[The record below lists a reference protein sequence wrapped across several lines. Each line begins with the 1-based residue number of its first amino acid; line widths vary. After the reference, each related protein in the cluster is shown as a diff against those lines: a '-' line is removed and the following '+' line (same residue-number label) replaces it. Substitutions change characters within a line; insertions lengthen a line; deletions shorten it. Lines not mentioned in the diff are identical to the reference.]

1 MATAS
6 VRNAHPFDLAL
17 ILSPPSDTCCLLD
30 CHVIAAL
37 MEDLLV
43 RVAEAKAAAA
53 AAEEQAAST
62 AVSGDPRGNANGP
75 YRTPPVSPG
84 LATVAVQ
91 QLIAHERQAAVHPPG
106 TYTLMTEATIHAGLG
121 CVARLPTLCLSER
134 SSSFLCR
141 VSAALRTASR
151 VVD

>member
-1 MATAS
+1 MAAAS
-6 VRNAHPFDLAL
+6 VRNALAFDLAL

-62 AVSGDPRGNANGP
+62 AVSRGNANGP
-75 YRTPPVSPG
+75 YRTPPDSPG